1 MPATKVATCTYC
13 GTRAALVLT
22 GETRHELACA
32 SCGAPLHD
40 LKHLPSR
47 RGGATAPA
55 ATPARPAR
63 KTARVPDEITGAHRK
78 RRRPARAKRGKRRGS
93 MGRKVL
99 SELFD
104 VVEDIFD

>member
-1 MPATKVATCTYC
+1 MPATKVATCNYC

-40 LKHLPSR
+40 LKHLPRS

-63 KTARVPDEITGAHRK
+63 KPAKVPDEITGAHRARRK
-78 RRRPARAKRGKRRGS
+78 PERIKRTRRRKS

-104 VVEDIFD
+104 AVEDIFD